1 KTALPRQS
9 SRGRAFLR
17 SFDVQQGLGI
27 LGEVADDAVEHR
39 HEGGGPLAQALVG
52 AFFAQ
57 AAQAVY
63 GALVEA
69 EGVVVVALQRAAPG
83 LSVRRVEA
91 EQEVRRRSE
100 VTGDG
105 ADGGGRGRRGRAAL
119 GLEVLA

>member
-1 KTALPRQS
+1 M
-9 SRGRAFLR
+9 R

-69 EGVVVVALQRAAPG
+69 EGVVVVALSARRPA
-83 LSVRRVEA
+83 SV
-91 EQEVRRRSE
+91 S
-100 VTGDG
+100 G
-105 ADGGGRGRRGRAAL
+105 ASKPSRKSG
-119 GLEVLA
+119 VVPK